1 MLKLHFKDSRQAPIW
16 MVEERFAIGQD
27 RRNQLVLGD
36 PGISAFH
43 AEILQQDGRYY
54 LRDCDSASG
63 TFVNDERISGQYQ
76 LRSRDRVRLGN
87 VELLLLEPS
96 KTPAARPDATVRWFL
111 QVTSGE
117 QVGKKFH
124 VQPGSISFGRSPKS
138 ELCFSDPELSRRHC
152 EFFLK
157 DDVLEVKD
165 LASANGV
172 YVNHKKIDTAEL
184 RPGDE
189 LRMGSVTLLVI
200 GPKIEGRPQAESA
213 DDSDATQF
221 VRAIDLPKAEVKPQP
236 ASGGATA
243 NPLRATAP
251 APAPAAA
258 VAVAKADEGNALKR
272 LILIGSSVLVAVVA
286 GALLLL
292 RQ

>member
-16 MVEERFAIGQD
+16 LVEERFTIGQD

-36 PGISAFH
+36 PGISDFH
-43 AEILQQDGRYY
+43 AEILLQDGQHF
-54 LRDCDSASG
+54 LRDCGSAAG
-63 TFVNDERISGQYQ
+63 TFVNGERIGGQYQ
-76 LRSRDRVRLGN
+76 LRPRDQVRIGN
-87 VELLLLEPS
+87 VELLLLEPNKAPS
-96 KTPAARPDATVRWFL
+96 VRPDATVRWFL
-111 QVTSGE
+111 QVVGGE

-124 VQPGSISFGRSPKS
+124 VQPGSLGFGRSPKS

-172 YVNHKKIDTAEL
+172 YVNHKKVATAAL

-189 LRMGSVTLLVI
+189 VRMGSVTLLVI
-200 GPKIEGRPQAESA
+200 GPNVAARPPVEEE

-221 VRAIDLPKAEVKPQP
+221 VRAIDLPKAEPRAQV
-236 ASGGATA
+236 ARGGATA
-243 NPLRATAP
+243 NPLRAA
-251 APAPAAA
+251 APAPAA
-258 VAVAKADEGNALKR
+258 VASVDEGGSLKR
-272 LILIGSSVLVAVVA
+272 VLLIGSAALLAVVV
-286 GALLLL
+286 GALLFLA
-292 RQ
+292 R